1 MKTALITGITGQD
14 GSYLTE
20 YLLHMGYTV
29 HGIIRRSSVFNTNRI
44 DHIYQDPN
52 AKDTRLHLHYGDL
65 TDPGLLTEIVYNIRP
80 EEVYHLGAQSHVR
93 VSFDMPEYT
102 GNATGLGTI
111 RILEAIRRS
120 GVPAKFYQASSSELF
135 GAAPAPQSE
144 QTPFEPQS
152 PYAIAKLY
160 SYWLVKN
167 YRDAYNMFACNGIL
181 FNHESPRRGETFVTR
196 KITRALA
203 HILSGKQKTLYLG
216 NLDAK
221 RDWGFAAEYVQMMWL
236 MLQQDSADDYTV
248 GTGDTHTVRQFVIDT
263 FAYAGVELDW
273 KGEGAGEKALV
284 KSVAP
289 QFSSVLKP
297 GDCVVEIL
305 PKYFRPTEVDWLQA
319 DISKAKRQLN
329 WEPKVGYTE
338 LLRIMV
344 DYDMLFEKLQAPM
357 KGIEAV
363 KTMGFDWI
371 QQPLYNVTGG
381 VF

>member
-20 YLLHMGYTV
+20 YLLHKGYTV

-65 TDPGLLTEIVYNIRP
+65 TDPGLLTEIVYNIKP

-120 GVPAKFYQASSSELF
+120 GAKSKFYQASTSELF
-135 GAAPAPQSE
+135 GSAPAPQSE
-144 QTPFEPQS
+144 LTAFEPQS

-167 YRDAYNMFACNGIL
+167 YRDAYNMYACNGIL

-236 MLQQDSADDYTV
+236 MLQQDTPDDYTV
-248 GTGDTHTVRQFVIDT
+248 GTGDTHTVRQFVNDT
-263 FAYAGVELDW
+263 FNYAGVELEWQGTD
-273 KGEGAGEKALV
+273 ENECARI
-284 KSVAP
+284 KSFDS
-289 QFSSVLKP
+289 QFADTLKT
-297 GDCVVEIL
+297 GDVVVQIL

-329 WEPKVGYTE
+329 WEPRVGYHD

-344 DYDMLFEKLQAPM
+344 DYDMLFEKLNAPM
-357 KGIEAV
+357 KGIEGM

>member
-1 MKTALITGITGQD
+1 MNTALITGITGQD

-20 YLLHMGYTV
+20 YLHSKGYTV

-52 AKDTRLHLHYGDL
+52 ARDTRLHLHYGDL
-65 TDPGLLTEIVYNIRP
+65 TDPGLLTEIVYNIKP

-120 GVPAKFYQASSSELF
+120 GTRTRFYQASTSELF
-135 GAAPAPQSE
+135 GSAPAPQSE
-144 QTPFEPQS
+144 VTPFEPQS

-167 YRDAYNMFACNGIL
+167 YREAYKMYACNGIL

-203 HILSGKQKTLYLG
+203 HILSGKQKTLFLG

-236 MLQQDSADDYTV
+236 MLQQDKPDDYTV
-248 GTGDTHTVRQFVIDT
+248 GTGDTHTVRQFVNDS
-263 FAYAGVELDW
+263 FHYAGVELEW
-273 KGEGAGEKALV
+273 QGEGANERALV
-284 KSVAP
+284 KSFNPV
-289 QFSSVLKP
+289 FGDHLKT
-297 GDCVVEIL
+297 GDTVVQIL

-329 WEPKVGYTE
+329 WEPKVGYQD
-338 LLRIMV
+338 LVNVMV
-344 DYDMLFEKLQAPM
+344 DYDMLFEKLAAPM
-357 KGIEAV
+357 KGIE
-363 KTMGFDWI
+363 TLSHMGFDWI